1 MALSTFLTINKVR
14 WAGNTKSLG
23 SIVVSASWASE
34 TLAILEEGSVIRAI
48 FAGSVVLVPNLVV
61 SADEAL

>member
-14 WAGNTKSLG
+14 WAGNAESLLG
-23 SIVVSASWASE
+23 IIVSAGWAGK
-34 TLAILEEGSVIRAI
+34 TLAVLEKGSVIRAI

>member
-1 MALSTFLTINKVR
+1 MALSTFLTINKVG
-14 WAGNTKSLG
+14 WAGNTESLG
-23 SIVVSASWASE
+23 SIVVSAGWASE
-34 TLAILEEGSVIRAI
+34 ALTVLEKGSVIRAI